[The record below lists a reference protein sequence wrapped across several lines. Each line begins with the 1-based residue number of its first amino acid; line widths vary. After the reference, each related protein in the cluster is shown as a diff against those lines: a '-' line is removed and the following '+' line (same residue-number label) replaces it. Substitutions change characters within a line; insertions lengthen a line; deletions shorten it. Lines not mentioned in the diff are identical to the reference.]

1 LSAKHKS
8 LPVFIDKRIRNTVQ
22 TDDLSTNLSILGE
35 LRLNK
40 IDYICADISSLTGGF
55 VWAIGKGLL
64 GDLGDMDFSAIKNK
78 SRSQGD
84 VQMIMNVLTLVGN
97 DNNSEIVSKIAYGL
111 GTSDGIST
119 RKTALDLVDNDLLA
133 DMETIDLSILGEL
146 RLNKIDYICADI
158 SSLTGGFVW
167 AIGKG
172 LLGDLGD
179 MDFSAIKNKSR
190 SQGDLNMIM
199 NVLTLVGN
207 DTNSNI
213 ISKIAYGLGTSDG
226 ISTRKTRPRLGR

>member
-1 LSAKHKS
+1 MKQSTKLLSLVLALVMAFSCMTVIGNAALVKTE
-8 LPVFIDKRIRNTVQ
+8 VTWDNIDDANLTAEQVA
-22 TDDLSTNLSILGE
+22 DL
-35 LRLNK
+35 
-40 IDYICADISSLTGGF
+40 
-55 VWAIGKGLL
+55 
-64 GDLGDMDFSAIKNK
+64 
-78 SRSQGD
+78 
-84 VQMIMNVLTLVGN
+84 
-97 DNNSEIVSKIAYGL
+97 
-111 GTSDGIST
+111 
-119 RKTALDLVDNDLLA
+119 ALDLVDNDLLA
-133 DMETIDLSILGEL
+133 GMEAIDLSILGEL
-146 RLNKIDYICADI
+146 RLDSIDHICADI

-213 ISKIAYGLGTSDG
+213 LSKIAYGLGTSDG
-226 ISTRKTRPRLGR
+226 IISQHLGTVTFHWLLTTPLF